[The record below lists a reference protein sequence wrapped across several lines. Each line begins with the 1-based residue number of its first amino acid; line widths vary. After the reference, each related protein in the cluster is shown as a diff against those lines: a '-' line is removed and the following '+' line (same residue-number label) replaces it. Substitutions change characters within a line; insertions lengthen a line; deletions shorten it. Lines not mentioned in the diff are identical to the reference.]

1 MAIGN
6 LVSFHPSGPPSMP
19 PETWAPAH
27 RAARRWARPL
37 SHYLHVE
44 ATSGVVLLL
53 AAAVALIWANSPWRA
68 SYEHLWHTPIG
79 LTLGSF
85 TFSHPLHFWI
95 NDVLMVLFFFVAGME
110 IRREIHEGEL
120 SEIQRAALPAVA
132 AIGGMLAPAAIY
144 IAFASGTTVSG
155 GWGTP
160 MATDIAFAVG
170 IFALLGKRVPAGLR
184 VLLLALAIID
194 DIGAIIVIA
203 VFFST
208 DFAAS
213 GLLVAAAGI
222 ATIFA
227 MQRLGVR
234 RALAYFPA
242 GLIVWAGMY
251 KSGVH
256 PTIAGVIVGMLTPAR
271 SWYGERGF
279 ASVARKA
286 IDDFAT
292 KVHDH
297 AAAHDLVAPLSRI
310 EAAQREA
317 LPPIVRLTANLHP
330 WVAFGIMPIFALANA
345 GVDLSQV
352 NFSYPSANVL
362 ALGIALGL
370 FLGKPLG
377 IVGACWLSVKAG
389 LCTLPRGVDLKG
401 IAVVGLA
408 GGIGFTMAIFIAGLA
423 FPDPGHLGVAKL
435 AVLLGSGAAGVGALL
450 VGRFALKP
458 STEVVQICVDQA
470 EQSTEY

>member
-6 LVSFHPSGPPSMP
+6 LVSFRPSGPPSVP
-19 PETWAPAH
+19 PDTWASAN
-27 RAARRWARPL
+27 RAARKIARPL

-44 ATSGVVLLL
+44 ATSGVVLML

-79 LTLGSF
+79 FSLGSF
-85 TFSHPLHFWI
+85 NFSHPLHFWI

-120 SEIQRAALPAVA
+120 SELRRAALPAVA
-132 AIGGMLAPAAIY
+132 AIGGMLVPAAIY
-144 IAFASGTTVSG
+144 IAFASGTSVSG

-194 DIGAIIVIA
+194 DIGAIVVIA
-203 VFFST
+203 VFFSA
-208 DFAAS
+208 DFAPS
-213 GLLVAAAGI
+213 GLFLAAGGI

-227 MQRLGVR
+227 MQRFGVR
-234 RALAYFPA
+234 RALAYVPPA
-242 GLIVWAGMY
+242 IVIWAGVH

-271 SWYGERGF
+271 SWYGQRGF
-279 ASVARKA
+279 ASVARRA
-286 IDDFAT
+286 IDDFTA
-292 KVHDH
+292 KARQQ
-297 AAAHDLVAPLSRI
+297 AADHDLVAPLSRI

-317 LPPIVRLTANLHP
+317 LPPVVRLTALMHP
-330 WVAFGIMPIFALANA
+330 WVAFAIMPIFALANA
-345 GVDLSQV
+345 GVDLSAV
-352 NFSYPSANVL
+352 DAGYPSASVL
-362 ALGIALGL
+362 AWGIALGL
-370 FLGKPLG
+370 FVGKPLG
-377 IVGACWLSVKAG
+377 IVTACWISLKAG

-408 GGIGFTMAIFIAGLA
+408 AGVGFTMAIFIAGLA
-423 FPDPGHLGVAKL
+423 FPDPGHLSMAKL
-435 AVLLGSGAAGVGALL
+435 AVLIGSAAAGIGALVL
-450 VGRFALKP
+450 GRIVLKP
-458 STEVVQICVDQA
+458 NAELAGVCVDQA
-470 EQSTEY
+470 ERSTEY